1 MYNVQKSNAIEW
13 INPEKLE
20 NHIYIQK
27 LLWWFYYANRQINAK
42 LVVLFYELLGIKH
55 TFSQKSMIRMIKYT
69 HEFLN
74 LHINI

>member
-13 INPEKLE
+13 IKPEKLE
-20 NHIYIQK
+20 NHIYSEIIVVV
-27 LLWWFYYANRQINAK
+27 LLRESPNKAK
-42 LVVLFYELLGIKH
+42 LVVLFYKLLGIKH
-55 TFSQKSMIRMIKYT
+55 TFSRKSMIRMTKYT